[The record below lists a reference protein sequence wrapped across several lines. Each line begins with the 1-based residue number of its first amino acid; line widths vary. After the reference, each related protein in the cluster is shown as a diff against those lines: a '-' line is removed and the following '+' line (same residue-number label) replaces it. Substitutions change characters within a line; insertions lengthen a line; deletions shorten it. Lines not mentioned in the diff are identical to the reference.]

1 MARICVTAY
10 AVVYCAPCEATRISL
25 LFIAH
30 ELAMGYEFGL
40 DLRVARRRAALTQ
53 ADCAHLLG
61 TDQPRISKFE
71 AGTAMPSVVELSIL
85 YLLFDRSLGKTSDQI
100 LASMRDELLGRLA
113 NIPDCPPAWRDRRTR
128 FQTLGD
134 LAEKLSALDPERL

>member
-1 MARICVTAY
+1 MA
-10 AVVYCAPCEATRISL
+10 
-25 LFIAH
+25 
-30 ELAMGYEFGL
+30 YEFGL

-71 AGTAMPSVVELSIL
+71 AGTAMPSVIELSIL
-85 YLLFDRSLGKTSDQI
+85 YLLFDRSLGKTSEDI

-113 NIPDCPPAWRDRRTR
+113 SIPDCPPSWRDRQMR
-128 FQTLGD
+128 FRTLGE
-134 LAEKLSALDPERL
+134 LAEKLSAIDTEGV